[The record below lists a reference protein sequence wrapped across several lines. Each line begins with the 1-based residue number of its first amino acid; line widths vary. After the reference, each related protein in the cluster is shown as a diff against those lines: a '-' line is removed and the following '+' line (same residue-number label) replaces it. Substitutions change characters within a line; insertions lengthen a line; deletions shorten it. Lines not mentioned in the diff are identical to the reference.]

1 MQLLNPQIG
10 YIKFRGVRRILLEGF
25 PTCTNIVIERW
36 DHSGEAT
43 VMAAL
48 AAVGVG
54 AGGGCPPSR
63 AKALSLY
70 HFKVLKTSFSCMQ
83 TLALS

>member
-1 MQLLNPQIG
+1 MV
-10 YIKFRGVRRILLEGF
+10 RGVRRILLEGF

-43 VMAAL
+43 VTAAL
-48 AAVGVG
+48 AAVGWVREG
-54 AGGGCPPSR
+54 DVPPPARS